1 MSSTGLLIF
10 ALAFVPALIA
20 ARVWWY
26 VTHVGE
32 DLTGYRPIE
41 PVKFKD

>member
-1 MSSTGLLIF
+1 MSSPELLVIS
-10 ALAFVPALIA
+10 LAFVPALIA

-32 DLTGYRPIE
+32 DLTGYCPHE
-41 PVKFKD
+41 PVKFED